1 MAHFSFYV
9 PLQCLA
15 ALLAWALIATFGTTT
30 AAMLEAGLVW
40 LAPLA
45 LAAGA
50 GLSPDGL
57 TLLAS
62 CGIVFN
68 LVNWVFQGREE

>member
-1 MAHFSFYV
+1 
-9 PLQCLA
+9 
-15 ALLAWALIATFGTTT
+15 
-30 AAMLEAGLVW
+30 MLEAGLVW